1 MWTNLRVIA
10 LICFILP
17 IITVIISYIASVK
30 LNLVPACIPNFE
42 GCTSI
47 SRAGRNVPV
56 KYFFKPMM
64 YLYSFI
70 LFLYW
75 YKFLKILD
83 KFKISEKKFSFF
95 SLFSVLFLILYIIF
109 LGEGKIYEFFRRIG
123 IYIYIFFTV
132 ITQFLISKKLF
143 FIQKKIKK
151 FFKIKFIKLNFFLTL
166 FLVLSGII
174 VLPILTIK
182 INNFPEI
189 KNIISWNYFM
199 LIQLYFIFS
208 LFSFKIRYFK

>member
-1 MWTNLRVIA
+1 MRTNIRVVA

-17 IITVIISYIASVK
+17 IVTVIISYIASIK

-83 KFKISEKKFSFF
+83 NFKISEKKFSFF
-95 SLFSVLFLILYIIF
+95 SFFSVIFLILYIIF

>member
-1 MWTNLRVIA
+1 MRTNLRVIA

-17 IITVIISYIASVK
+17 ILTVIISYIASVK

-75 YKFLKILD
+75 YKFLEILN

-95 SLFSVLFLILYIIF
+95 SFFSVLFLILYIIF

-143 FIQKKIKK
+143 FIQKKNKK
-151 FFKIKFIKLNFFLTL
+151 
-166 FLVLSGII
+166 
-174 VLPILTIK
+174 
-182 INNFPEI
+182 
-189 KNIISWNYFM
+189 
-199 LIQLYFIFS
+199 IF
-208 LFSFKIRYFK
+208 

>member
-1 MWTNLRVIA
+1 MRTNLRVIA

-17 IITVIISYIASVK
+17 ILTVIISYIASVK

-75 YKFLKILD
+75 YKFL
-83 KFKISEKKFSFF
+83 E
-95 SLFSVLFLILYIIF
+95 
-109 LGEGKIYEFFRRIG
+109 IYTNI
-123 IYIYIFFTV
+123 
-132 ITQFLISKKLF
+132 
-143 FIQKKIKK
+143 KIK
-151 FFKIKFIKLNFFLTL
+151 
-166 FLVLSGII
+166 
-174 VLPILTIK
+174 
-182 INNFPEI
+182 
-189 KNIISWNYFM
+189 
-199 LIQLYFIFS
+199 
-208 LFSFKIRYFK
+208 

>member
-30 LNLVPACIPNFE
+30 LNLVPACIPHFE

-83 KFKISEKKFSFF
+83 NFKISEKKFSFF

>member
-1 MWTNLRVIA
+1 MRTNLRVIA

-17 IITVIISYIASVK
+17 ILTVIISYIASVK

-75 YKFLKILD
+75 YKFLEILN

-95 SLFSVLFLILYIIF
+95 SFFSVLFLKALNDPELASSIVFPLVNMGVIVSSSIIGMVLFKEKLSRNNWIGIF
-109 LGEGKIYEFFRRIG
+109 LSICA
-123 IYIYIFFTV
+123 IYIFS
-132 ITQFLISKKLF
+132 I
-143 FIQKKIKK
+143 
-151 FFKIKFIKLNFFLTL
+151 
-166 FLVLSGII
+166 
-174 VLPILTIK
+174 
-182 INNFPEI
+182 
-189 KNIISWNYFM
+189 
-199 LIQLYFIFS
+199 
-208 LFSFKIRYFK
+208 

>member
-1 MWTNLRVIA
+1 MRTNLRVIA

-17 IITVIISYIASVK
+17 ILTVIISYIASVK

-75 YKFLKILD
+75 YKFLEILN

-95 SLFSVLFLILYIIF
+95 SFFSVLFLILYIIF

-143 FIQKKIKK
+143 FIQKKIKR
-151 FFKIKFIKLNFFLTL
+151 FFK
-166 FLVLSGII
+166 
-174 VLPILTIK
+174 
-182 INNFPEI
+182 
-189 KNIISWNYFM
+189 KN
-199 LIQLYFIFS
+199 
-208 LFSFKIRYFK
+208 

>member
-1 MWTNLRVIA
+1 MRTNLRVIA

-17 IITVIISYIASVK
+17 ILTVIISYIASVK

-75 YKFLKILD
+75 YKFLEILN

-95 SLFSVLFLILYIIF
+95 SFFSVLFLILYIIF

-143 FIQKKIKK
+143 FIQNVITS
-151 FFKIKFIKLNFFLTL
+151 IY
-166 FLVLSGII
+166 
-174 VLPILTIK
+174 
-182 INNFPEI
+182 E
-189 KNIISWNYFM
+189 
-199 LIQLYFIFS
+199 
-208 LFSFKIRYFK
+208 

>member
-1 MWTNLRVIA
+1 MRTNLRVIA

-17 IITVIISYIASVK
+17 ILTVIISYIASVK

-75 YKFLKILD
+75 YKFLEILN

-95 SLFSVLFLILYIIF
+95 SFFSVLFLILYIIF

-143 FIQKKIKK
+143 FIQKKIKI

-166 FLVLSGII
+166 FLVASGII
-174 VLPILTIK
+174 ILPILIIK
-182 INNFPEI
+182 IDNFPEI
-189 KNIISWNYFM
+189 KNIISWNYFI

>member
-1 MWTNLRVIA
+1 MWTNIRVVA

-17 IITVIISYIASVK
+17 ISTIIISYIASIK
-30 LNLVPACIPNFE
+30 LNLAPACIPNFE

-47 SRAGRNVPV
+47 SRAGRNIPV

-64 YLYSFI
+64 FLYSFF

-75 YKFLKILD
+75 YKFIEILD

-95 SLFSVLFLILYIIF
+95 SFLSVIFLILYIIF

-143 FIQKKIKK
+143 FFQNKIKK
-151 FFKIKFIKLNFFLTL
+151 NFKINFIKSNFYLTL
-166 FLVLSGII
+166 FLIVSGII
-174 VLPILTIK
+174 ILPVLIIK
-182 INNFPEI
+182 INYFP
-189 KNIISWNYFM
+189 
-199 LIQLYFIFS
+199 
-208 LFSFKIRYFK
+208 